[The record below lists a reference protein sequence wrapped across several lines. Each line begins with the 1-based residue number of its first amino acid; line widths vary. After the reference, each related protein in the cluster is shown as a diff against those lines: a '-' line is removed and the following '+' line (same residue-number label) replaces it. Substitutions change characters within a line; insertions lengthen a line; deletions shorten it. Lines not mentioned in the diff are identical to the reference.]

1 MLIKL
6 VFVFGSI
13 GQTRRVCERMRYSYF
28 TTRQETIFLLDRTK
42 NRQKDKKYK
51 RKQKDRERKR
61 DKNKEKQNEQDKN
74 NERKK

>member
-6 VFVFGSI
+6 FFVFGSI
-13 GQTRRVCERMRYSYF
+13 GQTWRVCERMRYF

-51 RKQKDRERKR
+51 RKEKDRERKG
-61 DKNKEKQNEQDKN
+61 DKNKEKQNEEDKN